1 MMRRGSTGP
10 DVVAWQA
17 FLRSEGYTT
26 IAADGVFGVATE
38 IATRELQRARGL
50 TPDGIVGP
58 ATLAAARGAAA
69 PSSAPSSAR
78 YPVRLSAAGRALIKS
93 FEGLRLTAYPDDGWS
108 IGYGH
113 HGATEGQ
120 TITQAEADRLFDAD
134 VARFERAV
142 ATAITRGTQWEF
154 DALVSL
160 AYNIGTDG
168 FTRSTVLRR
177 HNAGD
182 TTGAADAILM
192 WNQDNGR
199 VLPVLERRREK
210 ERQIYLHGHDG
221 SATPAPAAPSSRAMT
236 ALLVLAGAG
245 LLWLRWR

>member
-1 MMRRGSTGP
+1 LKRGSTGP

-17 FLRSEGYTT
+17 FLRSEGYST
-26 IAADGVFGVATE
+26 IVADGVFGVATE

-50 TPDGIVGP
+50 TADGIVGP
-58 ATLAAARGAAA
+58 ATMAAARGAAAA
-69 PSSAPSSAR
+69 PSSAPSSAGKA
-78 YPVRLSAAGRALIKS
+78 VRLSAAGRALIKS

-142 ATAITRGTQWEF
+142 ASGTAHGTQWEF

-160 AYNIGTDG
+160 AYNIGTDA
-168 FTRSTVLRR
+168 FARSTVLRR

-182 TTGAADAILM
+182 TTGAADSFLM
-192 WNQDNGR
+192 WVKDDGR
-199 VLPVLERRREK
+199 TLKVLEDRRER

-221 SATPAPAAPSSRAMT
+221 SAAPPAAPSSRAMT